1 MKKYFYQILL
11 SLLTCLLFTS
21 LNATANN
28 TELYIGNIT
37 ATEGETV
44 EVPVILSGNTGIC
57 GANIR
62 IAYDSNLQL
71 VGITN
76 GSALSTLTMTKPGDM
91 TSNPFTLV
99 WDGMEED
106 CSDGTIAV
114 LTFKVPSNVG
124 KYNVSLSYDEGDIVN
139 NTLTPV
145 SVGLKNGSI
154 TVSGAQPPASGTT
167 LTIESVTAKPGESIT
182 VPVRLAGNTGI
193 CGATL
198 NFKYHS
204 SLTLTN
210 ISKGDGLS
218 TLNMTKPGSYSPG
231 PFVLVWDGLEA
242 DTSNGVIAYL
252 TFTAPEAEGD
262 YSVSLSFEDGDI
274 VDGSLTPVKVIPI
287 QGKITVTSVNR
298 INVQINGTAYTLNGQ
313 ENAEGLILISFY
325 DEQGKFLSF
334 KKFNSKSQINV
345 SSPQKAKTAKL
356 MWWDNLHTLKPIC
369 EAQKIELIK

>member
-99 WDGMEED
+99 WDGMEAD
-106 CSDGTIAV
+106 YTDGTIAV

-154 TVSGAQPPASGTT
+154 TVSGKQPPASGTT

-252 TFTAPEAEGD
+252 TFTAPETEGSYD
-262 YSVSLSFEDGDI
+262 ISVSFDDSDI

-287 QGKITVTSVNR
+287 HR

-334 KKFNSKSQINV
+334 KKLNSKSQINV

-369 EAQKIELIK
+369 EAQKIELIN